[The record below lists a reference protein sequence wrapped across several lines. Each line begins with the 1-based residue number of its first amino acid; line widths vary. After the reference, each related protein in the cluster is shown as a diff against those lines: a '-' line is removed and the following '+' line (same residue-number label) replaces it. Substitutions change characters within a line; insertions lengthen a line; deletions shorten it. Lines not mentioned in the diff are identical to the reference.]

1 MEKYANWIVP
11 HEYIKHY
18 IFLMI
23 SVLLLIP
30 SLFEFNY
37 TLRSYLINIIWA
49 DYFFYKWNEAYVA
62 ERKTKERKKKFLDN

>member
-11 HEYIKHY
+11 HKYIKHY

-49 DYFFYKWNEAYVA
+49 DYFFYKWNEMHVA

>member
-18 IFLMI
+18 IFLMV
-23 SVLLLIP
+23 SVLFLIP
-30 SLFEFNY
+30 TFFEFNY

-49 DYFFYKWNEAYVA
+49 DYFFYKWSKVSTIETKAKK
-62 ERKTKERKKKFLDN
+62 RKRKFLGD